1 MSSLEYRFPPLTEEE
16 KERGRRRFLNA
27 RRSNAARYFK
37 NAESLRQD
45 VVEEMERMGAT
56 AESLAEKSG
65 ESPETVRFLVDHG
78 YAPVG
83 ATMRILT
90 ALGIKPA
97 NLPRKCV
104 TCRLEDR

>member
-1 MSSLEYRFPPLTEEE
+1 MSGLEYRFPPLTEEE

-27 RRSNAARYFK
+27 RRSNAARYFR

-45 VVEEMERMGAT
+45 AVEEMERTGAT

-65 ESPETVRFLVDHG
+65 ESPETVFLADHG

-83 ATMRILT
+83 AAMRILT

-97 NLPRKCV
+97 NLPRECA

>member
-1 MSSLEYRFPPLTEEE
+1 MSGLEYRFPPLTEEE

-27 RRSNAARYFK
+27 RRSNAARYFR

-45 VVEEMERMGAT
+45 AVEEMERTGAT

-65 ESPETVRFLVDHG
+65 ESPETVRFLADHG

-83 ATMRILT
+83 GVAYYRTVLFF
-90 ALGIKPA
+90 
-97 NLPRKCV
+97 
-104 TCRLEDR
+104 